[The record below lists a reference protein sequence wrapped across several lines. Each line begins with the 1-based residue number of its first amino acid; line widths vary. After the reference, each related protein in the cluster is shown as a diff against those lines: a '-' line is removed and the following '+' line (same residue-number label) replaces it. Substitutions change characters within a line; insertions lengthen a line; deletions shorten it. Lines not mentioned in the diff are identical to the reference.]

1 MADHEAIL
9 AEEFEVLESIFPD
22 ELEIVDNVV
31 RIRVEPEEE
40 VSGHPLTVTLVVSY
54 PETYPDVIPDM
65 GLEDIDEE
73 SGTLRE
79 GEADAVVEQL
89 KQTAEESLGMAM
101 TFTLATAAREALSAV
116 LATRLRKEQEED
128 DARAA
133 AYEEEEKA
141 KTRGTPLT
149 KDRYLSWRKTFLEEL
164 KKKRAKEE
172 EEKVRAMGSKEREEY
187 KKRRDRPSGEYT
199 PSCQST
205 AMFWDQSHEATQ
217 SANKLTTTGRQ
228 LFETAKVSATSDE
241 ALYEDG
247 EAVDM
252 SKYTREERDAARW
265 AEEGEGKAGI
275 DLDESD
281 DE

>member
-1 MADHEAIL
+1 M
-9 AEEFEVLESIFPD
+9 
-22 ELEIVDNVV
+22 
-31 RIRVEPEEE
+31 
-40 VSGHPLTVTLVVSY
+40 TVTLVVSY

-89 KQTAEESLGMAM
+89 KQTVSSLKIQLFKPAIELTLQAEESLGMAM

-205 AMFWDQSHEATQ
+205 V
-217 SANKLTTTGRQ
+217 G
-228 LFETAKVSATSDE
+228 
-241 ALYEDG
+241 G
-247 EAVDM
+247 EAV
-252 SKYTREERDAARW
+252 RR
-265 AEEGEGKAGI
+265 
-275 DLDESD
+275 
-281 DE
+281 